1 MTCYQ
6 NENFAPSLNLLTN
19 AKSGHLFKF
28 NFVINV
34 HLFIFFVMN
43 RLLWNHSKEYLQV
56 WEKLQSC
63 QYLH

>member
-1 MTCYQ
+1 MPCYQ
-6 NENFAPSLNLLTN
+6 NGNFAPSLNLQ
-19 AKSGHLFKF
+19 SGHLLKF
-28 NFVINV
+28 NFIINV

-43 RLLWNHSKEYLQV
+43 RLLLNLSKEYLQV